1 MKKDKNFD
9 YDKKKPNPL
18 PKSKVS
24 KGSSSNQN
32 TQQNI
37 LQVEGNSKANKEQTV
52 QNPSSILNDN
62 SQLSQ
67 SNYNNKSE
75 VQSLPLSEHN
85 EEPLLPDTEMLPYPD
100 YPPENKSP
108 SVAFGK
114 SYLADYLDSLKNE
127 VPNEVINGVD
137 NCLNAVLSDIKDAII
152 KSNLQINS
160 ENGNIT
166 TLIETLS
173 KEVKREIDIEEA
185 IKRQKLKE
193 LEESKA
199 NLQKKIIKLD
209 ENLKIL
215 DSTVGLDGNNSLVNP
230 SDQVEENIKKSQLK
244 EIKNTKEVLTQ
255 KLEGIEEQVQKLM
268 ASEEQMAQLKKL
280 NIL

>member
-1 MKKDKNFD
+1 M
-9 YDKKKPNPL
+9 
-18 PKSKVS
+18 
-24 KGSSSNQN
+24 
-32 TQQNI
+32 
-37 LQVEGNSKANKEQTV
+37 
-52 QNPSSILNDN
+52 
-62 SQLSQ
+62 
-67 SNYNNKSE
+67 
-75 VQSLPLSEHN
+75 
-85 EEPLLPDTEMLPYPD
+85 
-100 YPPENKSP
+100 
-108 SVAFGK
+108 
-114 SYLADYLDSLKNE
+114 
-127 VPNEVINGVD
+127 
-137 NCLNAVLSDIKDAII
+137 
-152 KSNLQINS
+152 QINS

-166 TLIETLS
+166 TLIKTLS

-199 NLQKKIIKLD
+199 NLQKKITKLD

-280 NIL
+280 NIKQFLDNFEKDKTIAEQKAQKYGGRKLFRIIPGQKSPDQWNVGWNNGRGSQGNPL